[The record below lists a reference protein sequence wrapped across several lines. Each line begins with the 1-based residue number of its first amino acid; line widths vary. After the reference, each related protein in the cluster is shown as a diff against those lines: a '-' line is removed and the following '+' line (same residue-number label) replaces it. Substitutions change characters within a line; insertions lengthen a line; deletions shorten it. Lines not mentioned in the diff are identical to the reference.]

1 MKERHT
7 ELEAQ
12 HQLFFSHS
20 LIIRYATLLT
30 PWFHTDMLMTK
41 RRVTG
46 VKPGFFLGGGG
57 GGAGCVPQRNSIA
70 DW

>member
-30 PWFHTDMLMTK
+30 VWFHTDV
-41 RRVTG
+41 RVTDQALDNRGGSRIFLRGG
-46 VKPGFFLGGGG
+46 VCTTKE
-57 GGAGCVPQRNSIA
+57 
-70 DW
+70 

>member
-20 LIIRYATLLT
+20 LIIRYATLVT
-30 PWFHTDMLMTK
+30 VWFHTDIRLTDQALGN
-41 RRVTG
+41 RGGSRI
-46 VKPGFFLGGGG
+46 FLGGGEG
-57 GGAGCVPQRNSIA
+57 GVHH
-70 DW
+70 

>member
-20 LIIRYATLLT
+20 LIIRYGTTLLT
-30 PWFHTDMLMTK
+30 VWFHTDV
-41 RRVTG
+41 RVTDQALDNRG
-46 VKPGFFLGGGG
+46 VSRIFLSFLFLSK
-57 GGAGCVPQRNSIA
+57 RNS
-70 DW
+70 

>member
-12 HQLFFSHS
+12 RQLFFSHS
-20 LIIRYATLLT
+20 LIIRYGTTLLT
-30 PWFHTDMLMTK
+30 VWFHTDI
-41 RRVTG
+41 RV
-46 VKPGFFLGGGG
+46 PGFFLGGSS
-57 GGAGCVPQRNSIA
+57 PLRNGVT

>member
-30 PWFHTDMLMTK
+30 LWFHTDI
-41 RRVTG
+41 RVTDQALG
-46 VKPGFFLGGGG
+46 HRGGSRIFLRRKFT
-57 GGAGCVPQRNSIA
+57 AKEWRN
-70 DW
+70 

>member
-20 LIIRYATLLT
+20 LIIRFATFLT
-30 PWFHTDMLMTK
+30 VWFHTDI
-41 RRVTG
+41 RVTDQA
-46 VKPGFFLGGGG
+46 LGRRGGSRIFPRRKFT
-57 GGAGCVPQRNSIA
+57 AKEWRN
-70 DW
+70 